1 MNSNFVNHVLNFSI
15 SSSRIVTDKMM
26 SIFLIAY
33 PILIYDVLINPSF
46 EKKKDM
52 KKVLPKSLC
61 FSISYGTVTG

>member
-1 MNSNFVNHVLNFSI
+1 
-15 SSSRIVTDKMM
+15 M
-26 SIFLIAY
+26 SIFLIAC

>member
-26 SIFLIAY
+26 SIFLIVC